1 MELKDT
7 YQIADILSKHFTGS
21 LTEAEQV
28 ELENWL
34 NASENNRL
42 LFENFSRKGFFEEK
56 RLAEASVNSQEA
68 MLEFMERK
76 YHTNNQKNFFLR
88 YFKYAAAAALF
99 IIGGLTFYYNQKHID
114 HVQDFTTLKENIAP
128 GSKNAILTLANGKRI
143 ALNGTISGSINE
155 QNVTV
160 IKTTDSSLQYRA
172 TEKFQSLA
180 YNELETPGRS
190 EFMII
195 LADGTKVWL
204 NAGSKIRYPVT
215 FVANERR
222 VELSGEAY
230 FEVAKDKKK
239 PFIISMGVNSVQVL
253 GTSFNLKAYKGDPDI
268 YTTLVEGS
276 VRMKTPAQSMDLK
289 PNEQGIINIKT
300 KNITREQVDVNLYT
314 GWKNGRFIFDNQP
327 LDEIMSAI
335 SRWYGIDVVFEN
347 QAARKVTFTGNLKRY
362 ESLNKIIT
370 MLEMA
375 EQIKFKKEGNT
386 IYIKK

>member
-1 MELKDT
+1 MELRDT
-7 YQIADILSKHFTGS
+7 YQIAEILSKHFTEG
-21 LTEAEQV
+21 LTEVEKV

-34 NASENNRL
+34 NASENNKL
-42 LFENFSRKGFFEEK
+42 LFEKFSRKGFFEEK
-56 RLAEASVNSQEA
+56 RVLENSVNA
-68 MLEFMERK
+68 KAALLEFMERK
-76 YHTNNQKNFFLR
+76 YHTNNRKNFFIR
-88 YFKYAAAAALF
+88 YFKYAAAIALF
-99 IIGGLTFYYNQKHID
+99 IAGLAFYYSQKHINNL
-114 HVQDFTTLKENIAP
+114 QDFTTLKENITP

-143 ALNGTISGSINE
+143 ALNGTMDGSIND

-172 TEKFQSLA
+172 TDKLQPLT
-180 YNELETPGRS
+180 YNVLETPGKS

-230 FEVAKDKKK
+230 FEVSKDKKK
-239 PFIISMGVNSVQVL
+239 PFVIDVGGNSVQVL
-253 GTSFNLKAYKGDPDI
+253 GTSFNVKAYKGDVDI

-276 VRMKTPAQSMDLK
+276 VRMTTSAQSIELK
-289 PNEQGIINIKT
+289 PDEQGVINLKT
-300 KNITREQVDVNLYT
+300 RQLTKRLVDVNLYT

-327 LDEIMSAI
+327 LGEIMSTI
-335 SRWYGIDVVFEN
+335 SRWYGIDVMFEN
-347 QAARKVTFTGNLKRY
+347 QAARNVIFTGNLKRY

-370 MLEMA
+370 MLEMT